1 MKKFSFI
8 NLPDVEVEITSIEE
22 LFTYEQIYLVYSLIE
37 MHECHGNAF
46 HIALYLKCEP
56 PIEIV
61 EGYLE
66 DSNGIRT
73 PHAFNKIG
81 DKYFDYT
88 LEKFLP
94 SFENLKANKYIA
106 KRIYTK
112 RKIPP
117 PYFAARYGNLH
128 ILPKPTA
135 LPAAANTNPIEP
147 LKLAFFFFSII
158 TSLID
163 FFYDS
168 RKCHGVWNDIFKK
181 ESFESFF
188 IFI

>member
-1 MKKFSFI
+1 MKKYSFI

-22 LFTYEQIYLVYSLIE
+22 LFTYEQIYLVYSFIE

-46 HIALYLKCEP
+46 HIALFLKCEP

-66 DSNGIRT
+66 DSNGTRI

-81 DKYFDYT
+81 DKYFDFT

-112 RKIPP
+112 DEMFSVI
-117 PYFAARYGNLH
+117 AAMNSTCISFDGVYKKKYKYTINDEG
-128 ILPKPTA
+128 ILIKD
-135 LPAAANTNPIEP
+135 PI
-147 LKLAFFFFSII
+147 KKTSI
-158 TSLID
+158 
-163 FFYDS
+163 
-168 RKCHGVWNDIFKK
+168 
-181 ESFESFF
+181 
-188 IFI
+188 